1 MVFYNL
7 FLIGQT
13 EMLIMFVFSL
23 FFLATRFRK
32 ISGNL
37 SENSSCSLKEIRIWK
52 PGSSHIDDDSQGQ
65 AKGHSNRSYG
75 VEERL
80 VFVAGERKIPFAICS
95 IIPSQKASTN
105 SKTSHRYMHVV
116 RVLVE
121 NKDML
126 AITTRFKVICAA

>member
-1 MVFYNL
+1 
-7 FLIGQT
+7 
-13 EMLIMFVFSL
+13 MLITFVFSPS
-23 FFLATRFRK
+23 FLATRFRK
-32 ISGNL
+32 ISGNP

-65 AKGHSNRSYG
+65 TKGHSNRSYG

-105 SKTSHRYMHVV
+105 AKSSHRYMMHVV
-116 RVLVE
+116 CVLVG

-126 AITTRFKVICAA
+126 AITIRFNVIYAA

>member
-1 MVFYNL
+1 MP
-7 FLIGQT
+7 IGQT
-13 EMLIMFVFSL
+13 GALITFVFSPS
-23 FFLATRFRK
+23 FLATRFRK

-65 AKGHSNRSYG
+65 TKGHSNRSYG

-95 IIPSQKASTN
+95 IIPSQKASTHAKSSN
-105 SKTSHRYMHVV
+105 RYSMHVLCF
-116 RVLVE
+116 LVDH
-121 NKDML
+121 KSRL
-126 AITTRFKVICAA
+126 AITTRFKVTCAA